1 MGILMF
7 TARVHDLIYKRSNVE
22 YRLTKLTKKLRD
34 LQQYAATIASG
45 GISIGEMLNTPGS
58 MMGRTM
64 NYLSFAHNSSLQYMQ
79 QNAPYMQQMYM
90 QQMQGQQQN
99 AQQQQQY
106 QAFIMRKLY
115 EQGRDRAMQIET
127 RNLKVEEERI
137 TQEKE
142 KLEALGKSIEAELQ
156 AAKEGRDKGIKD
168 MAPKYTFA

>member
-7 TARVHDLIYKRSNVE
+7 TARVHDLIYQKSNVE
-22 YRLTKLTKKLRD
+22 YRLLKLSRKLRD
-34 LQQYAATIASG
+34 LQQYAALIANG
-45 GISIGEMLNTPGS
+45 GISIGEMLNSPGS

-64 NYLSFAHNSSLQYMQ
+64 NYLAFAHNSSLQYMQ

-90 QQMQGQQQN
+90 QQMQGQN
-99 AQQQQQY
+99 AQQQQQF
-106 QAFIMRKLY
+106 QALLMRKLY

-156 AAKEGRDKGIKD
+156 AAKQGRDQGIKD